1 MIENDAA
8 VSRNYQELVADT
20 VEDVLVRRGP
30 RTLDEYAEQLLDE
43 LARAVNKLFPSLHLN
58 DFGHPL
64 RDGTFRFTKRTS
76 SGYDF
81 KNLSGGEKAVF
92 DLILDLV
99 VARRAY
105 DDTIYCID
113 EPEAHMHAHLQSDL
127 LSVLYELLPDSC
139 QLMLATHSIGMMRRA
154 ETIESETPGSVVFL
168 DFGGRDF
175 DRSQVITP
183 VRPDRSFWKSAYN
196 VALGD
201 VAALVAPEQVVICE
215 GVPSTDAPCYDRIFA
230 DEFPKTEFRSMG
242 NDREVIDD
250 RYELATTLRKLIDG
264 MAVVRLVDR
273 DGRSPEQV
281 DEARREGVRVLSRR
295 NLECYLFDDEVL
307 TALASARG
315 LDERTDELLAK
326 KQAILDATTDRA
338 PDDLK
343 PARGKIFE
351 ACKRI
356 LDLTQ
361 PGNTTPAFM
370 RDTLAPLLK
379 PGMTVYEELKH
390 DIFGEATTDHGAA
403 PA

>member
-1 MIENDAA
+1 
-8 VSRNYQELVADT
+8 
-20 VEDVLVRRGP
+20 
-30 RTLDEYAEQLLDE
+30 
-43 LARAVNKLFPSLHLN
+43 
-58 DFGHPL
+58 
-64 RDGTFRFTKRTS
+64 
-76 SGYDF
+76 
-81 KNLSGGEKAVF
+81 
-92 DLILDLV
+92 
-99 VARRAY
+99 
-105 DDTIYCID
+105 
-113 EPEAHMHAHLQSDL
+113 
-127 LSVLYELLPDSC
+127 
-139 QLMLATHSIGMMRRA
+139 
-154 ETIESETPGSVVFL
+154 
-168 DFGGRDF
+168 
-175 DRSQVITP
+175 
-183 VRPDRSFWKSAYN
+183 
-196 VALGD
+196 
-201 VAALVAPEQVVICE
+201 
-215 GVPSTDAPCYDRIFA
+215 
-230 DEFPKTEFRSMG
+230 MG

-390 DIFGEATTDHGAA
+390 DIFGEATSLTTVPPPPGSLGLADPLLQDRARLTGRPGRLRPLRRRGGLRSWVRIPLGAA
-403 PA
+403 LILGAHARCPCSAWPVYPAGAAACEAA